1 MRIHRHGTML
11 IEVCSALAAGSMVML
26 LGVVLIERSM
36 RWSQAMQHQANLQR
50 ELSLLAKAWRDDF
63 SRAEK
68 VDARSPQQVVLTL
81 SDKEVIYES
90 LGHEVV
96 RRSKPII
103 NSDTKP
109 SGSESYVLGNGYQAN
124 FDASLLVIQALNPA
138 GEVTGTR
145 LRVFGPTARRQYR
158 VIDIDDQDTAISQE
172 EKP

>member
-81 SDKEVIYES
+81 SGKEVIYES

-96 RRSKPII
+96 RRSKP
-103 NSDTKP
+103 
-109 SGSESYVLGNGYQAN
+109 SGSESYVLGDGYQAS

-145 LRVFGPTARRQYR
+145 LKVSGPTARRQYR
-158 VIDIDDQDTAISQE
+158 VIDMDDQDAAISQE